1 MCFNYLF
8 IGWARNALLINI
20 GILIRQQNGLNTKYC
35 YICSSYTYPNTLKNI
50 SMRSLR
56 LFLITAM
63 FAGLFLNSCVPAK
76 EFQALQDKNVKCEEE
91 RERFSIENEAL
102 GISVKEYESKY
113 KVLKAEYDQLV
124 ADSLS
129 RSVEINRLKDDNE
142 RLSSRYAELQDLQK
156 NIMTGSQKETRR
168 VLSQLQETQAE
179 LQVKEDALK
188 ELERQLNVRRKSLE
202 EMQAYLNQV
211 KGDLDERNARILE
224 MEQILARKD
233 SAVMALRR
241 TVADALFGFEGKG
254 LSVQLK
260 NGKVYVSLDEQLMF
274 KSGSHTVDAN
284 GVRALKQLVPVL
296 EQSPDINI
304 MVEGHTDE
312 LPFPQRGE
320 LLDNWDLSV
329 KRATSI
335 VRILLDGSKIDPARV
350 TASGRSQ
357 YHPVDIQ
364 KTAEARQKNRRTEI
378 ILTPKLDEL
387 FEILESN

>member
-1 MCFNYLF
+1 M
-8 IGWARNALLINI
+8 ALLMP
-20 GILIRQQNGLNTKYC
+20 
-35 YICSSYTYPNTLKNI
+35 S
-50 SMRSLR
+50 
-56 LFLITAM
+56 LFL
-63 FAGLFLNSCVPAK
+63 FSCVPAK
-76 EFQALQDKNVKCEEE
+76 EFQSLQDEKVKCDEE
-91 RERFSIENEAL
+91 REKLTDENEAL
-102 GISVKEYESKY
+102 KVSVKELESKY
-113 KVLKAEYDQLV
+113 NVMKAEYEQLI

-129 RSVEINRLKDDNE
+129 RSVEVNRLKDDNA
-142 RLSSRYAELQDLQK
+142 RLNARYAELQELQK
-156 NIMTGSQKETRR
+156 SVMAGSQKETRR
-168 VLSQLQETQAE
+168 VLAQLQETQGE

-202 EMQAYLNQV
+202 EMQSYLNQV
-211 KGDLDERNARILE
+211 KSDLDERNARILE
-224 MEQILARKD
+224 MEQILVRKD

-254 LSVQLK
+254 LSVKLK

-284 GVRALKQLVPVL
+284 GAKALKQLVPVL

-312 LPFPQRGE
+312 LPFPPRGE

-335 VRILLDGSKIDPARV
+335 VRILLQDSKIDPARV
-350 TASGRSQ
+350 TAAGRGQ
-357 YHPVDIQ
+357 FHPVDIE

-387 FEILESN
+387 LEILENN

>member
-1 MCFNYLF
+1 
-8 IGWARNALLINI
+8 
-20 GILIRQQNGLNTKYC
+20 
-35 YICSSYTYPNTLKNI
+35 
-50 SMRSLR
+50 MRSLKIVAVSAIYVG
-56 LFLITAM
+56 LI
-63 FAGLFLNSCVPAK
+63 LSSCVPAK

-102 GISVKEYESKY
+102 EVNLKELDSKY
-113 KVLKAEYDQLV
+113 KVMKAEYEQLV

-129 RSVEINRLKDDNE
+129 RSVKMNRLRDDNQ
-142 RLSSRYAELQDLQK
+142 RLSSRYAELQELQK
-156 NIMTGSQKETRR
+156 SIMAGSQKETRK
-168 VLSQLQETQAE
+168 VLTQLQKTQEE
-179 LQVKEDALK
+179 LQVKQDALK
-188 ELERQLNVRRKSLE
+188 ELERQLNVRRKNLE
-202 EMQAYLNQV
+202 EMQSHLNQV
-211 KGDLDERNARILE
+211 KGDLEERNARIVE

-260 NGKVYVSLDEQLMF
+260 NGKVYVSLEEQLMF
-274 KSGSHTVDAN
+274 KSGSHTVDAK
-284 GVRALKQLVPVL
+284 GVQALKQLVPVL

-312 LPFPQRGE
+312 LPFPSRGE

-335 VRILLDGSKIDPARV
+335 VRILLEGSQINPARV

-357 YHPVDIQ
+357 YHPIDTQ

-387 FEILESN
+387 LELLENN